1 MRIDAPP
8 GGPNRLGG
16 LPLKRDRASAL
27 RFRELELFDAFPGE
41 LLSQRELQ
49 INNGRNAHFLGT
61 EFQSSDI
68 FRVQAKVFRD
78 LDWRL

>member
-41 LLSQRELQ
+41 LLSQRELK
-49 INNGRNAHFLGT
+49 IDCSGYSHFLGA
-61 EFQSSDI
+61 E
-68 FRVQAKVFRD
+68 
-78 LDWRL
+78 L